1 MARRKVLPT
10 IEAHYDSDGI
20 TFFCD
25 DEVIEDLEMSWDDLE
40 DPELVAEMA
49 DELVEY
55 IDADDLVNVDN
66 PAGTVRKVLRQLRR
80 TQVARRA
87 TGDEDEDDGFDPDD
101 GSADD
106 LDDDYD
112 D

>member
-25 DEVIEDLEMSWDDLE
+25 DEVIEDLELAWDDL
-40 DPELVAEMA
+40 DDSELVAEMA

-66 PAGTVRKVLRQLRR
+66 PAGAVRRVLRQLRQ
-80 TQVARRA
+80 TSVARRA
-87 TGDEDEDDGFDPDD
+87 IGDEDDDEEDGFDDD
-101 GSADD
+101 P
-106 LDDDYD
+106 DDDYD

>member
-10 IEAHYDSDGI
+10 IEAYYDSDGI
-20 TFFCD
+20 TFTCD
-25 DEVIEDLEMSWDDLE
+25 GEVIEDLELAWEDLDDS
-40 DPELVAEMA
+40 ELVAEMA

-66 PAGTVRKVLRQLRR
+66 PAATVRKVLRQLRQ
-80 TQVARRA
+80 TPAGRRA
-87 TGDEDEDDGFDPDD
+87 ARDDDEGFDSDEGPD
-101 GSADD
+101 DD

>member
-25 DEVIEDLEMSWDDLE
+25 DEVIEDLELAWDDL
-40 DPELVAEMA
+40 DDSELVAEMA

-66 PAGTVRKVLRQLRR
+66 PAGTVRRVLRQLRQ
-80 TQVARRA
+80 TSVARRA
-87 TGDEDEDDGFDPDD
+87 IGDEDDDEVDGFDDD
-101 GSADD
+101 P
-106 LDDDYD
+106 DDDYD

>member
-1 MARRKVLPT
+1 MARRRVLPT

-20 TFFCD
+20 TFTCD
-25 DEVIEDLEMSWDDLE
+25 GEVMEDLELSWEDLD

-66 PAGTVRKVLRQLRR
+66 PTGTVRRVLRQLGR
-80 TQVARRA
+80 TAAA
-87 TGDEDEDDGFDPDD
+87 TLGDDGEIGLDPDD
-101 GSADD
+101 EPHGP
-106 LDDDYD
+106 DDDYD
-112 D
+112 DDDDD

>member
-1 MARRKVLPT
+1 MARRMVLPT

-20 TFFCD
+20 TFSCD
-25 DEVIEDLEMSWDDLE
+25 DEVIEDLEMSWDDLD
-40 DPELVAEMA
+40 DPELIAEMA

-66 PAGTVRKVLRQLRR
+66 PASTVRKVLRQLRQ

-87 TGDEDEDDGFDPDD
+87 TGDEDDDGFEPDD
-101 GSADD
+101 GPADD

>member
-10 IEAHYDSDGI
+10 IVAHYDSDGI
-20 TFFCD
+20 TFTCD
-25 DEVIEDLEMSWDDLE
+25 DEVIEDLELAWDDL
-40 DPELVAEMA
+40 DDSELGAEMA

-55 IDADDLVNVDN
+55 IDAGDLVNVDN
-66 PAGTVRKVLRQLRR
+66 PAGTVRKVLRQLRQ
-80 TQVARRA
+80 TQEARRA
-87 TGDEDEDDGFDPDD
+87 TGDEDEGFDPDE